1 MLGWARRAG
10 LAWRQ
15 ALNVLLAG
23 VLLSTGATWA
33 LDRSEDAARRRS
45 LELDSLRLANDL
57 RAVVPAHTALLSALR
72 SLYRVSQP
80 LTRAQFHDFVIGG
93 KLLDQHPGAQ
103 AYEFARRVPAAD
115 LATYERSVQARTA
128 AEDPT
133 YPVFDVHP
141 ASTSDDHWVVE
152 YLEPVV
158 KNEAA
163 FGLDL
168 GAEPSRR
175 QAVEAACRE
184 DRPAATPP
192 IRLVQEHGTSRGLVV
207 LSPVYDVDTEPATP
221 AERLTRCVGLMIV
234 VYRVD
239 DIMATLRRQNV
250 HIGFELADLGVAA
263 GPSPRHNPDAAQLL
277 FDTDT
282 ERQSTGAVHRAIIE
296 FHGRYWEIAVNESST
311 PIVGVA
317 ASTIG
322 LVGVAF
328 SVLVAALVL
337 QLATFRRRAL
347 TRGRLVAAGDRD
359 RRSLERD
366 LHDGAQ
372 ARLLNVSLLLAEAR
386 QLPLD
391 PVTDERLSNASAEL
405 TRSLQELR
413 DVAHGL
419 HPAVLTN
426 HGLAVALE
434 GVAAQAPLPVEI
446 DLSLPGRLPPPI
458 EAAAYYVVCEVVAN
472 SVKHATAERIRVSIR
487 QERKRLVIEVRD
499 DGIGGARLKA
509 GSGLRGLADRVEAL
523 DGRFRVRSP
532 QGRGTWIQAS
542 IPFE

>member
-1 MLGWARRAG
+1 MFGWIRRTG

-15 ALNVLLAG
+15 ALYVLLAG
-23 VLLSTGATWA
+23 VMLSTGATWA
-33 LDRSEDAARRRS
+33 LDNSEDAARRRS

-72 SLYRVSQP
+72 SLYRVNEP
-80 LTRAQFHDFVIGG
+80 LTRAQFHNFVIGG

-115 LATYERSVQARTA
+115 LATYESSVQATVA
-128 AEDPT
+128 QHPA
-133 YPVFDVHP
+133 YPLFDVHP
-141 ASTSDDHWVVE
+141 ASTSEDLWVVE
-152 YLEPVV
+152 YLEPIVR
-158 KNEAA
+158 NEAA

-175 QAVEAACRE
+175 QAVEAACMD

-192 IRLVQEHGTSRGLVV
+192 IRLVQEHGNSRGLVV
-207 LSPVYDVDTEPATP
+207 LSPVYDVDTAPATP
-221 AERLTRCVGLMIV
+221 AERWAQCVGLMIV

-250 HIGFELADLGVAA
+250 HIGFELTDLGVAT
-263 GPSPRHNPDAAQLL
+263 GPPPSHSPDSAQLL
-277 FDTDT
+277 FDTDV
-282 ERQSTGAVHRAIIE
+282 ENKSSGAVHRAVIE
-296 FHGRYWEIAVNESST
+296 FHGRYWEIAVNESAT

-317 ASTIG
+317 ARTIG
-322 LVGVAF
+322 LMGVAF
-328 SVLVAALVL
+328 SVLVSGLVL

-386 QLPLD
+386 QRLPD
-391 PVTDERLSNASAEL
+391 SDTDELLSTASAEL
-405 TRSLQELR
+405 RHSLQELR

-426 HGLAVALE
+426 HGLAVAVE
-434 GVAAQAPLPVEI
+434 GVAAQALLPVELH
-446 DLSLPGRLPPPI
+446 LSLPNRLPTPI
-458 EAAAYYVVCEVVAN
+458 EAAAYYVVCEVVTNA
-472 SVKHATAERIRVSIR
+472 VKHAMATRVRVSICE
-487 QERKRLVIEVRD
+487 QRKRLSIDVHD
-499 DGIGGARLKA
+499 DGVGGARVRS

-523 DGRFRVRSP
+523 DGRFRLRSP
-532 QGRGTWIQAS
+532 HGRGTWIHAS